1 MTRLPESPSWEEDIE
16 LISRSERVSGGLDG
30 VANRPL
36 KSLVNRTRYLK
47 EKSDKAEEL
56 VDEKVGAVKT
66 FEAGAILESPREEI
80 LYGAYRMVWTGD
92 FPKTVLAGSS
102 PAGSGGVGAGR
113 WAYTSDAVIRQ
124 SLESE
129 DGLRMIGFCQSVA
142 ELKLISP
149 YGVGQRITLL
159 GVSAGDVAGGDDFI
173 SVEATQYPADNQG
186 VCFSSANPALNWY
199 RLRVLREKIIY
210 LEDFGAIESVVP
222 DMIDCSVEI
231 GAALTWPTR
240 QANGVFKIKSRG
252 CLYKV
257 SSFLGLIDFAYTQ
270 LDFDGNVTFY
280 APTPAGSD
288 LPVTL
293 MEWVMTTRNSVE
305 GAYQGRNLIVRNLSI
320 KATSRETS
328 QVTAAYVHDMWGVSF
343 ELNTH
348 GIARSFLMGS
358 NIWCLNILGKFSA
371 QCIFDNSAASTN
383 AGENISLSP
392 GTILYNSGQCA
403 DLSHHQFFV
412 NMLGVSIDY
421 TPGRNGKP
429 VWELGNSVVYHTTG
443 HTEYAGPSSAPFAR
457 INGDFGGF
465 HVIDGELLLVVNSA
479 AHYDYFAETKHD
491 YQFSIRGT
499 SVFGTRMVGKAL
511 CNKKMR
517 YSPHVNI
524 GSTQNISCIS
534 DNGGNVLFDP
544 TFSTGEIKDKWHVV
558 GGIQSDR
565 FTTSFAAISV
575 KPYSPA
581 VSGYAL
587 KVSKLIAGVGNT
599 VALRLEV
606 KSKGAYLSPRISFK
620 IRTNTDV
627 SAMVTVNLN
636 PYTVLVRDAYGIA
649 LSSGRVMT
657 AVAPRSTSFTSMSA
671 DVAVDVVLNSIEM
684 VSSDNISPDVF
695 LLDIGLQNLPV
706 GDYYIYDVNY
716 CQGDI

>member
-293 MEWVMTTRNSVE
+293 MEWVITTRNSVE

-328 QVTAAYVHDMWGVSF
+328 QVTAVYVHDMWGVSF

-348 GIARSFLMGS
+348 GVARAFLMGS

-429 VWELGNSVVYHTTG
+429 VWDLGNSVVYHTTG

-499 SVFGTRMVGKAL
+499 SVI
-511 CNKKMR
+511 KKCATLHMSILEAR
-517 YSPHVNI
+517 
-524 GSTQNISCIS
+524 
-534 DNGGNVLFDP
+534 
-544 TFSTGEIKDKWHVV
+544 
-558 GGIQSDR
+558 R
-565 FTTSFAAISV
+565 ISV
-575 KPYSPA
+575 VYQTTA
-581 VSGYAL
+581 
-587 KVSKLIAGVGNT
+587 
-599 VALRLEV
+599 
-606 KSKGAYLSPRISFK
+606 
-620 IRTNTDV
+620 
-627 SAMVTVNLN
+627 AM
-636 PYTVLVRDAYGIA
+636 
-649 LSSGRVMT
+649 
-657 AVAPRSTSFTSMSA
+657 F
-671 DVAVDVVLNSIEM
+671 
-684 VSSDNISPDVF
+684 F
-695 LLDIGLQNLPV
+695 LTQHFQPER
-706 GDYYIYDVNY
+706 
-716 CQGDI
+716 